1 MVRKDLQQLDQ
12 IIESSE
18 KETND
23 KIDNIKK
30 DIDK

>member
-1 MVRKDLQQLDQ
+1 VVRKDLQQLDQ

>member
-12 IIESSE
+12 IIESSG